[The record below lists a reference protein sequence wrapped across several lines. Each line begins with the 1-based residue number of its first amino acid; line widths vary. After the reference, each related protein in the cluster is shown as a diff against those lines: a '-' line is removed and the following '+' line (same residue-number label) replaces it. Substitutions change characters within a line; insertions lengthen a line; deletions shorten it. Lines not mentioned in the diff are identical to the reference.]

1 MSLLGDL
8 VVLAYLKVMR
18 AASRAID
25 SGVDLVFVG
34 QAAFVTVHP
43 EQHLNHLLPGVALIA
58 SGEARFDHRNL
69 TGKEVIPK
77 RASNLITLPNHNPTL
92 LHPAETQTFNSLAH
106 LNSPPL
112 KKTLNLIC
120 PSYWRGEGQIRL
132 IDAPQPLRRPQT
144 KHCFKG
150 HDKALS
156 REDIMTRLGVAFV
169 MCHRMI

>member
-1 MSLLGDL
+1 
-8 VVLAYLKVMR
+8 MR

-25 SGVDLVFVG
+25 IGVDFVFVG

-43 EQHLNHLLPGVALIA
+43 EQHLNHLLPGVASIA
-58 SGEARFDHRNL
+58 SSEARFDHRNL

-77 RASNLITLPNHNPTL
+77 RALRLIAFPNHNPSL
-92 LHPAETQTFNSLAH
+92 LHPAETQTFNSHIH
-106 LNSPPL
+106 LNSSPL

-132 IDAPQPLRRPQT
+132 IDAPQPLRRPLM

-150 HDKALS
+150 HENPCIFGSVFK
-156 REDIMTRLGVAFV
+156 GVGVTFV
-169 MCHRMI
+169 LCHLMI